1 MKKNVSKV
9 ACLVLSLSMVASMAA
24 CKKSEKK
31 SSGCVEAAENVL
43 SSIIPLNEKKIKK
56 LAKGSDF
63 DEEIIDKLKVHGQSE
78 MVEAVMEKA
87 TFEVDSDSVEEKK
100 KKASCSAT
108 VTMPDYED
116 AMDESDGDPD
126 DFIDAIEGQKE
137 KNYISVDLELE
148 FEVDDDEYV
157 LTNGEEVFDTLF
169 DPLFEAIG
177 SYQVDNPDPT
187 DDTVADTSPADTTP
201 ADTTPANTTP
211 ADTTPANTTPAD
223 TTPADTTPADTTPA
237 TSSQQALPLPFK
249 SFKKADLNE
258 SIFDNAIKA
267 VDPNASVDDYPLD
280 EIADYKATK
289 YKIATSPNNWNVM
302 YTYYEFE
309 SADGAHKYFE
319 DTCAL
324 LQSISSGYGLEADY
338 GYLIYESESMDIIY
352 YFSGNAMTVV
362 VTFALD
368 QTAFDQITTFVNALG
383 IA

>member
-31 SSGCVEAAENVL
+31 SGCVDAAENFL

-56 LAKGSDF
+56 LAKGSDL
-63 DEEIIDKLKVHGQSE
+63 DEDIINNLKVHGQSE

-116 AMDESDGDPD
+116 AMEEADGDPD
-126 DFIDAIEGQKE
+126 EFIDAIEGQKE

-157 LTNGEEVFDTLF
+157 LTNGDDVYDALF
-169 DPLFEAIG
+169 DPLFEALG
-177 SYQVDNPDPT
+177 SYQVDGPEISEET
-187 DDTVADTSPADTTP
+187 KDTTP
-201 ADTTPANTTP
+201 ADTTPADTTP

-237 TSSQQALPLPFK
+237 TSSQAALPFPFK
-249 SFKKADLNE
+249 SFKKVDLNE
-258 SIFDNAIKA
+258 DLFTKAVKA
-267 VDPNASVDDYPLD
+267 VDPNASIDDFPLD
-280 EIADYKATK
+280 DMTEYNTTK
-289 YKIATSPNNWNVM
+289 YKMGTSATNWSVM
-302 YTYYEFE
+302 YTYYEFA
-309 SADGAHKYFE
+309 SADDAHKYFE

-324 LQSISSGYGLEADY
+324 MQSIASGYGLESDY
-338 GYLIYESESMDIIY
+338 GYLIYESDSMDIIY

-368 QTAFDQITTFVNALG
+368 QDAFDQINTFVNTLG